1 MYTNIFRVLEVS
13 ISIRRTISRA
23 FNNEYQSILRLI
35 TKFNHGMKVQS
46 RVGATTKLSSRQCLD
61 GLQIRVTERNNPS
74 PEGSQNTWSKL
85 KVELVFAD
93 RIRIG

>member
-13 ISIRRTISRA
+13 ISIRRTVSRA
-23 FNNEYQSILRLI
+23 FNNEYQISILRLI
-35 TKFNHGMKVQS
+35 TNHGMKVQS